1 VNADVNPTT
10 ITCHLQLQVPESL
23 VPLDSLVHLVPLV
36 AKVLPEILVPQVP
49 LVHAVWSDLLVP
61 LDLPD
66 LLDQL
71 VPLVEDLTEPQEPP
85 DFQAKMVPQVF
96 QEHLVR
102 MDTTAPLELR
112 ENLEIQEH
120 PVPLDSV
127 ASPEHEDLMEL
138 QEPLD
143 WLVELDPLDPLV

>member
-1 VNADVNPTT
+1 
-10 ITCHLQLQVPESL
+10 L
-23 VPLDSLVHLVPLV
+23 
-36 AKVLPEILVPQVP
+36 
-49 LVHAVWSDLLVP
+49 
-61 LDLPD
+61 
-66 LLDQL
+66 
-71 VPLVEDLTEPQEPP
+71 
-85 DFQAKMVPQVF
+85 QAKTVPQVF
-96 QEHLVR
+96 QEPLVR
-102 MDTTAPLELR
+102 MDTTAPLVLR